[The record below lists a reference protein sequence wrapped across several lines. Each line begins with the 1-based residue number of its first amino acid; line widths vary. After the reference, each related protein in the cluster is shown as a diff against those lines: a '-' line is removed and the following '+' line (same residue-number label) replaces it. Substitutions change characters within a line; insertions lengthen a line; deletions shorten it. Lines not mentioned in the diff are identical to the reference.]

1 MAWHPVSQA
10 CLQILYL
17 FLIDIR
23 GLKLMKIRKGKLTKW
38 KDERGFG
45 FIQPQDGSQEVFLHI
60 SDIKDLARR
69 PQEGDIIYYHVV
81 TEKGKIRACNASI
94 VGAKSKRGSSSN
106 TNSRS

>member
-1 MAWHPVSQA
+1 
-10 CLQILYL
+10 
-17 FLIDIR
+17 
-23 GLKLMKIRKGKLTKW
+23 MKIRKGKLTKW